1 MVVDSTLGPSS
12 VLAGPHYKIPASLG
26 KTVGDNLFH
35 SFSEF
40 GIQAGQTAT
49 FSGPE
54 QIHNILGRVTGGSIS
69 LVDGL
74 IKSDIP
80 ESNLY
85 LLNPNGFIFGQ
96 NAKVDVDGAF
106 VVSAR
111 DRIKLGDKGGFDAV
125 NPEKSTLISAS
136 PEAFGFLGGN
146 PAGNITF
153 DGAKI
158 IASKQKS
165 GIGVSGKV
173 IQLKNS
179 AMLANEQGGSIRID
193 GEEIRLSSGS
203 EVSADTRDHQNG
215 GNISMDASSITLSES
230 RLSSS
235 TYYGGVEGAEGEGG
249 SGGNISIKSE
259 QLDVGKYG
267 ELLVETLGSG
277 DAGTLK
283 VEVDRMKVSGKGAR
297 LSGQSGYKY
306 KSQEWKSH
314 EKATGRG
321 GSIEIDTKTM
331 EVSQRGEISVQ
342 TTGYGEGG
350 SLDLKA
356 TEVLE
361 VTGLRPKISANTYE
375 AKGGSIT
382 MELGGLKVTG
392 ANASIES
399 NTRGDG
405 MGGSIKIEGEG
416 ALFEIGKGG
425 SVVANTEGSGAGG
438 SILMKGGGLA
448 LVGGRIES
456 NTEGVGSGGLIDLRL
471 TDSIEIEG
479 IQSNRT
485 DREVI
490 NGHEGMIT
498 SQSKAGGSGGK
509 IKIEANKLLS
519 RAGAAILA
527 DARGDG
533 DGGSIE
539 IKVGELDMDGSAVG
553 HSSWGVGSFL
563 FKDLPQIRATAVS
576 SGKGGV
582 IEIDAGKIS
591 LEKGGVI
598 AADTQA
604 GGDAGS
610 ITINTEEM
618 YLFGE
623 HSRISS
629 SVSGQQGYNTS
640 YATGTGGSID
650 VKAKTI
656 ELKGEAGIFVE
667 TKPRGEGD
675 AGSILLETDKL
686 LLEGGGRI
694 LGSSSTKGDAGEV
707 RLRVNELEM
716 KDGHIG
722 SQANSTGAAGS
733 VIVDGVGEGSEFR
746 LEKGEVTTSSV
757 KGVKPAGSI
766 EISADRVILGD
777 VKVKSDSKSDGGSGT
792 LILDGRDSLEIGPE
806 SEVTSVTEGSGPGG
820 SVNLK
825 GDRVEIVG
833 GLVATDTRSESEG
846 AGDAGRIEV
855 RANEFNILDGGRMSS
870 VSEGRGG
877 AGVVGVEAKS
887 FRLSGSSTD
896 KTSRVSSSTYYGGVE
911 GAEGEGGSGGNISI
925 KSEQLDVGKY
935 GELLVET
942 LGSGDAG
949 TLKVEV
955 DRMKVSGKGARL
967 SGQSG
972 YKYKSQEWK
981 SHEKATGRGGSI
993 EIDTKTMEVSQRGE
1007 ISVQTTGYGEGG
1019 SLDLK
1024 ATEVLE
1030 VTGLRP
1036 KISANT
1042 YEAKGG
1048 SITMELGGLKV
1059 TGANASIESNTRGD
1073 GMGGSIK
1080 IEGEGA
1086 LFEIGK
1092 GGSVVANTEGSGA
1105 GGSILMKGGGLALVG
1120 GRIESNTEGV
1130 GSGGLIDLRLTDSI
1144 EIEGIQSNRT
1154 DREVINGHEGMI
1166 TSQSKAGGSG
1176 GKIKIE
1182 ANKLLSRAGAAIL
1195 ADARGDGDGGSI
1207 EIKVGELDMDGSAV
1221 GHSSWGVGSFLFKDL
1236 PQIRATAVSSGKG
1249 GVIEIDAGK
1258 ISLEKGGVIAADTQ
1272 AGGDA
1277 GSITIN
1283 TEEMYLFGEH
1293 SRISSSVSGQQGY
1306 NTSYATGTG
1315 GSIDVKAKTIELK
1328 GEAGIFVETKP
1339 RGEGDAGSI
1348 LLETDKLLLEGGG
1361 RILGSSSTKGDA
1373 GEVRLRVNEL
1383 EMKDGHIGSQANST
1397 GAAGSVIVDGVGE
1410 GSEFRL
1416 EKGEV
1421 TTSSVKGVKPA
1432 GSIEISADRVILGD
1446 VKVKSDSKSDGGSG
1460 TLILDGRDSL
1470 EIGPESEVT
1479 SVTEGSG
1486 PGGSVNLKGD
1496 RVEIVGGLVATDTR
1510 SESEGAGDAGRIE
1523 VRANEFN
1530 ILDGGRMSSVSEGR
1544 GDAGKIDLFLEEFIL
1559 KEGGKVSVKSAFT
1572 NGGDVLVY
1580 SNGNIWMDRGGLI
1593 ASAGGNGGSIL
1604 FRGTASIYLRDS
1616 LLSAEAG
1623 IDGGNIELRTPLEFV
1638 SQRSVLVANAIHGN
1652 GGNISVS
1659 TEGYLS
1665 SLESQVSASSEFGL
1679 EGSIVIDT
1687 PQTDVGSGLNVLP
1700 DGLMDINANIA
1711 ERCSLRLSSNVSSFF
1726 IRGAGGLSFYCSET
1740 YVPSLIVDIWQEEQS
1755 EE

>member
-179 AMLANEQGGSIRID
+179 AMLANEQGGSIRIE
-193 GEEIRLSSGS
+193 GEEIRLFSGS

-249 SGGNISIKSE
+249 SGGNISIKAE

-277 DAGTLK
+277 DGGTLR
-283 VEVDRMKVSGKGAR
+283 VEVDRMKVSGKGGR

-314 EKATGRG
+314 EKATGKG
-321 GSIEIDTKTM
+321 GSIEIDAKTM

-342 TTGYGEGG
+342 TTGHGEGG

-375 AKGGSIT
+375 AKGGSIK

-399 NTRGDG
+399 NTRGVG
-405 MGGSIKIEGEG
+405 EGGSIKIEGEG

-456 NTEGVGSGGLIDLRL
+456 NTEGSGSGGLIDLRL

-479 IQSNRT
+479 IQSNRS
-485 DREVI
+485 DRMVL

-498 SQSKAGGSGGK
+498 SQSKAEGSGGR
-509 IKIEANKLLS
+509 IKIETNKLLS

-553 HSSWGVGSFL
+553 LSSWDGRFL
-563 FKDLPQIRATAVS
+563 FKDLPQIRATTVS

-582 IEIDAGKIS
+582 IEIDAGKIN
-591 LEKGGVI
+591 LEKGAVV

-618 YLFGE
+618 HLFGE

-656 ELKGEAGIFVE
+656 EIKGKAGIFVE
-667 TKPRGEGD
+667 TKPSGEGD

-733 VIVDGVGEGSEFR
+733 VIVDGVGEESEFR

-777 VKVKSDSKSDGGSGT
+777 VEVKSDSKSDGGSGT

-825 GDRVEIVG
+825 GDRVEVVG
-833 GLVATDTRSESEG
+833 GLVATDTRSE
-846 AGDAGRIEV
+846 
-855 RANEFNILDGGRMSS
+855 N
-870 VSEGRGG
+870 
-877 AGVVGVEAKS
+877 
-887 FRLSGSSTD
+887 
-896 KTSRVSSSTYYGGVE
+896 
-911 GAEGEGGSGGNISI
+911 
-925 KSEQLDVGKY
+925 
-935 GELLVET
+935 
-942 LGSGDAG
+942 
-949 TLKVEV
+949 
-955 DRMKVSGKGARL
+955 
-967 SGQSG
+967 
-972 YKYKSQEWK
+972 
-981 SHEKATGRGGSI
+981 
-993 EIDTKTMEVSQRGE
+993 
-1007 ISVQTTGYGEGG
+1007 
-1019 SLDLK
+1019 
-1024 ATEVLE
+1024 
-1030 VTGLRP
+1030 
-1036 KISANT
+1036 
-1042 YEAKGG
+1042 
-1048 SITMELGGLKV
+1048 
-1059 TGANASIESNTRGD
+1059 
-1073 GMGGSIK
+1073 
-1080 IEGEGA
+1080 
-1086 LFEIGK
+1086 
-1092 GGSVVANTEGSGA
+1092 
-1105 GGSILMKGGGLALVG
+1105 
-1120 GRIESNTEGV
+1120 
-1130 GSGGLIDLRLTDSI
+1130 
-1144 EIEGIQSNRT
+1144 
-1154 DREVINGHEGMI
+1154 
-1166 TSQSKAGGSG
+1166 
-1176 GKIKIE
+1176 
-1182 ANKLLSRAGAAIL
+1182 
-1195 ADARGDGDGGSI
+1195 
-1207 EIKVGELDMDGSAV
+1207 
-1221 GHSSWGVGSFLFKDL
+1221 
-1236 PQIRATAVSSGKG
+1236 
-1249 GVIEIDAGK
+1249 
-1258 ISLEKGGVIAADTQ
+1258 
-1272 AGGDA
+1272 
-1277 GSITIN
+1277 
-1283 TEEMYLFGEH
+1283 
-1293 SRISSSVSGQQGY
+1293 
-1306 NTSYATGTG
+1306 
-1315 GSIDVKAKTIELK
+1315 
-1328 GEAGIFVETKP
+1328 
-1339 RGEGDAGSI
+1339 
-1348 LLETDKLLLEGGG
+1348 
-1361 RILGSSSTKGDA
+1361 
-1373 GEVRLRVNEL
+1373 
-1383 EMKDGHIGSQANST
+1383 
-1397 GAAGSVIVDGVGE
+1397 
-1410 GSEFRL
+1410 
-1416 EKGEV
+1416 
-1421 TTSSVKGVKPA
+1421 
-1432 GSIEISADRVILGD
+1432 
-1446 VKVKSDSKSDGGSG
+1446 
-1460 TLILDGRDSL
+1460 
-1470 EIGPESEVT
+1470 
-1479 SVTEGSG
+1479 
-1486 PGGSVNLKGD
+1486 
-1496 RVEIVGGLVATDTR
+1496 
-1510 SESEGAGDAGRIE
+1510 EGAGDAGRIE

-1544 GDAGKIDLFLEEFIL
+1544 GDAGKIELFLEEFIL
-1559 KEGGKVSVKSAFT
+1559 KEGGKVSVESAFT

-1623 IDGGNIELRTPLEFV
+1623 IDGGNIELRTPLKFV

-1659 TEGYLS
+1659 TKGYLS

-1687 PQTDVGSGLNVLP
+1687 PQTDVGSGLIVLP

>member
-1 MVVDSTLGPSS
+1 MLLFVLNSSRGISQVVVDSTLGPSS
-12 VLAGPHYKIPASLG
+12 VLAGPHYRIPASLG

-40 GIQAGQTAT
+40 SIQTGQTAT
-49 FSGPE
+49 FSGAE
-54 QIHNILGRVTGGSIS
+54 QIHNILGRVTGSSIS

-179 AMLANEQGGSIRID
+179 AMLVNEQGGSIRIE
-193 GEEIRLSSGS
+193 GEEIRLFSGS

-249 SGGNISIKSE
+249 SGGNISIKAE

-277 DAGTLK
+277 DGGTLR

-321 GSIEIDTKTM
+321 GSIEIDAKTM

-342 TTGYGEGG
+342 TTGHGEGG
-350 SLDLKA
+350 SLDLRA

-382 MELGGLKVTG
+382 MELGGLKVAG

-399 NTRGDG
+399 NTRGVG

-456 NTEGVGSGGLIDLRL
+456 NTEGSGSGGLIELRL

-479 IQSNRT
+479 IQNLNRP
-485 DREVI
+485 ELKVPS
-490 NGHEGMIT
+490 GSEGMIA

-509 IKIEANKLLS
+509 IKIETNKLLS

-539 IKVGELDMDGSAVG
+539 IKVGELDMDGSAVRTDLG
-553 HSSWGVGSFL
+553 HAFIL
-563 FKDLPQIRATAVS
+563 EDLPKIKATAVS

-582 IEIDAGKIS
+582 IEIDAGKIN

-629 SVSGQQGYNTS
+629 SVSGLHGGLNTS

-656 ELKGEAGIFVE
+656 ELKRKAGIFVE
-667 TKPRGEGD
+667 TKPSGEGD

-833 GLVATDTRSESEG
+833 GLVATDTRSESE
-846 AGDAGRIEV
+846 R
-855 RANEFNILDGGRMSS
+855 
-870 VSEGRGG
+870 
-877 AGVVGVEAKS
+877 
-887 FRLSGSSTD
+887 
-896 KTSRVSSSTYYGGVE
+896 
-911 GAEGEGGSGGNISI
+911 
-925 KSEQLDVGKY
+925 
-935 GELLVET
+935 
-942 LGSGDAG
+942 
-949 TLKVEV
+949 
-955 DRMKVSGKGARL
+955 
-967 SGQSG
+967 
-972 YKYKSQEWK
+972 
-981 SHEKATGRGGSI
+981 
-993 EIDTKTMEVSQRGE
+993 
-1007 ISVQTTGYGEGG
+1007 
-1019 SLDLK
+1019 
-1024 ATEVLE
+1024 
-1030 VTGLRP
+1030 
-1036 KISANT
+1036 
-1042 YEAKGG
+1042 
-1048 SITMELGGLKV
+1048 
-1059 TGANASIESNTRGD
+1059 
-1073 GMGGSIK
+1073 
-1080 IEGEGA
+1080 
-1086 LFEIGK
+1086 
-1092 GGSVVANTEGSGA
+1092 
-1105 GGSILMKGGGLALVG
+1105 
-1120 GRIESNTEGV
+1120 
-1130 GSGGLIDLRLTDSI
+1130 
-1144 EIEGIQSNRT
+1144 
-1154 DREVINGHEGMI
+1154 
-1166 TSQSKAGGSG
+1166 
-1176 GKIKIE
+1176 
-1182 ANKLLSRAGAAIL
+1182 
-1195 ADARGDGDGGSI
+1195 
-1207 EIKVGELDMDGSAV
+1207 
-1221 GHSSWGVGSFLFKDL
+1221 
-1236 PQIRATAVSSGKG
+1236 
-1249 GVIEIDAGK
+1249 
-1258 ISLEKGGVIAADTQ
+1258 
-1272 AGGDA
+1272 
-1277 GSITIN
+1277 
-1283 TEEMYLFGEH
+1283 
-1293 SRISSSVSGQQGY
+1293 
-1306 NTSYATGTG
+1306 
-1315 GSIDVKAKTIELK
+1315 
-1328 GEAGIFVETKP
+1328 
-1339 RGEGDAGSI
+1339 
-1348 LLETDKLLLEGGG
+1348 
-1361 RILGSSSTKGDA
+1361 
-1373 GEVRLRVNEL
+1373 
-1383 EMKDGHIGSQANST
+1383 
-1397 GAAGSVIVDGVGE
+1397 
-1410 GSEFRL
+1410 
-1416 EKGEV
+1416 
-1421 TTSSVKGVKPA
+1421 
-1432 GSIEISADRVILGD
+1432 
-1446 VKVKSDSKSDGGSG
+1446 
-1460 TLILDGRDSL
+1460 
-1470 EIGPESEVT
+1470 
-1479 SVTEGSG
+1479 
-1486 PGGSVNLKGD
+1486 
-1496 RVEIVGGLVATDTR
+1496 
-1510 SESEGAGDAGRIE
+1510 AGDAGRIE

-1544 GDAGKIDLFLEEFIL
+1544 GDAGKIELFLEEFIL
-1559 KEGGKVSVKSAFT
+1559 KEGGKVSVESAFT

-1623 IDGGNIELRTPLEFV
+1623 IDGGNIELRTPLKFV

-1679 EGSIVIDT
+1679 EGSIVIET
-1687 PQTDVGSGLNVLP
+1687 PQTDVGSGLIVLP

-1740 YVPSLIVDIWQEEQS
+1740 YVPSLIVDIWQEEQL

>member
-1 MVVDSTLGPSS
+1 MRIKNSRTKLFRFWVMLLFVLNSSRGISQVVVDSTLGPSS

-40 GIQAGQTAT
+40 SIQAGQTAT

-54 QIHNILGRVTGGSIS
+54 QIHNILGRVTGGGIS

-179 AMLANEQGGSIRID
+179 AMLANEQGGSIRIE

-249 SGGNISIKSE
+249 SGGNISIKAE

-277 DAGTLK
+277 DGGTLR

-314 EKATGRG
+314 EKVTGRG
-321 GSIEIDTKTM
+321 GSIEIDAKTM

-342 TTGYGEGG
+342 TTGHGEGG

-399 NTRGDG
+399 NTRGVG
-405 MGGSIKIEGEG
+405 EGGSIKIEGEG

-479 IQSNRT
+479 IQSNRS
-485 DREVI
+485 DRQVL
-490 NGHEGMIT
+490 NGYEGMIT
-498 SQSKAGGSGGK
+498 SQSKAEGSGGR
-509 IKIEANKLLS
+509 IKIETNKLLS

-533 DGGSIE
+533 DGGSIA

-553 HSSWGVGSFL
+553 LSSWDGSFL

-582 IEIDAGKIS
+582 IEIDAGKIN
-591 LEKGGVI
+591 LEKGAVI

-656 ELKGEAGIFVE
+656 ELKGRGGIFVE
-667 TKPRGEGD
+667 TKPSGEGD

-777 VKVKSDSKSDGGSGT
+777 VEVKSDSKSDGGSGT

-833 GLVATDTRSESEG
+833 GLVATDTRSE
-846 AGDAGRIEV
+846 D
-855 RANEFNILDGGRMSS
+855 
-870 VSEGRGG
+870 
-877 AGVVGVEAKS
+877 
-887 FRLSGSSTD
+887 
-896 KTSRVSSSTYYGGVE
+896 
-911 GAEGEGGSGGNISI
+911 
-925 KSEQLDVGKY
+925 
-935 GELLVET
+935 
-942 LGSGDAG
+942 
-949 TLKVEV
+949 
-955 DRMKVSGKGARL
+955 
-967 SGQSG
+967 
-972 YKYKSQEWK
+972 
-981 SHEKATGRGGSI
+981 
-993 EIDTKTMEVSQRGE
+993 
-1007 ISVQTTGYGEGG
+1007 
-1019 SLDLK
+1019 
-1024 ATEVLE
+1024 
-1030 VTGLRP
+1030 
-1036 KISANT
+1036 
-1042 YEAKGG
+1042 
-1048 SITMELGGLKV
+1048 
-1059 TGANASIESNTRGD
+1059 
-1073 GMGGSIK
+1073 
-1080 IEGEGA
+1080 
-1086 LFEIGK
+1086 
-1092 GGSVVANTEGSGA
+1092 
-1105 GGSILMKGGGLALVG
+1105 
-1120 GRIESNTEGV
+1120 
-1130 GSGGLIDLRLTDSI
+1130 
-1144 EIEGIQSNRT
+1144 
-1154 DREVINGHEGMI
+1154 
-1166 TSQSKAGGSG
+1166 
-1176 GKIKIE
+1176 
-1182 ANKLLSRAGAAIL
+1182 
-1195 ADARGDGDGGSI
+1195 
-1207 EIKVGELDMDGSAV
+1207 
-1221 GHSSWGVGSFLFKDL
+1221 
-1236 PQIRATAVSSGKG
+1236 
-1249 GVIEIDAGK
+1249 
-1258 ISLEKGGVIAADTQ
+1258 
-1272 AGGDA
+1272 
-1277 GSITIN
+1277 
-1283 TEEMYLFGEH
+1283 
-1293 SRISSSVSGQQGY
+1293 
-1306 NTSYATGTG
+1306 
-1315 GSIDVKAKTIELK
+1315 
-1328 GEAGIFVETKP
+1328 
-1339 RGEGDAGSI
+1339 
-1348 LLETDKLLLEGGG
+1348 
-1361 RILGSSSTKGDA
+1361 
-1373 GEVRLRVNEL
+1373 
-1383 EMKDGHIGSQANST
+1383 
-1397 GAAGSVIVDGVGE
+1397 
-1410 GSEFRL
+1410 
-1416 EKGEV
+1416 
-1421 TTSSVKGVKPA
+1421 
-1432 GSIEISADRVILGD
+1432 
-1446 VKVKSDSKSDGGSG
+1446 
-1460 TLILDGRDSL
+1460 
-1470 EIGPESEVT
+1470 
-1479 SVTEGSG
+1479 
-1486 PGGSVNLKGD
+1486 
-1496 RVEIVGGLVATDTR
+1496 
-1510 SESEGAGDAGRIE
+1510 EGAGDAGRIE

-1544 GDAGKIDLFLEEFIL
+1544 GDAGKIELFLEEFIL
-1559 KEGGKVSVKSAFT
+1559 KEGGKVSVESAFT

-1623 IDGGNIELRTPLEFV
+1623 IDGGNIELRTPLKFV

-1687 PQTDVGSGLNVLP
+1687 PQTDVGSGLIVLP

>member
-40 GIQAGQTAT
+40 SIQTGQTAS

-179 AMLANEQGGSIRID
+179 AMLANEQGGSIRIE
-193 GEEIRLSSGS
+193 GEEIRLFSGS

-249 SGGNISIKSE
+249 SGGNISIKAE

-277 DAGTLK
+277 DGGALRL
-283 VEVDRMKVSGKGAR
+283 EVDRMKVSGKGAR

-321 GSIEIDTKTM
+321 GSIEIDAKTM

-342 TTGYGEGG
+342 TTGHGEGG
-350 SLDLKA
+350 SLDLRV

-399 NTRGDG
+399 NTRGVG

-456 NTEGVGSGGLIDLRL
+456 NTEGAGSGGLIELRL

-479 IQSNRT
+479 IQSNRP
-485 DREVI
+485 DRQVL

-498 SQSKAGGSGGK
+498 SQSIAEGSGGR

-527 DARGDG
+527 DARGEG

-553 HSSWGVGSFL
+553 HSSWNGSFL
-563 FKDLPQIRATAVS
+563 FKDLPQIRATTVS

-582 IEIDAGKIS
+582 IEIDAGKIN
-591 LEKGGVI
+591 LEKGAVI

-640 YATGTGGSID
+640 YATGTGGSIN

-656 ELKGEAGIFVE
+656 ELKGRGGIFVE
-667 TKPRGEGD
+667 TKPSGEGD

-733 VIVDGVGEGSEFR
+733 VIVDGVGEESEFR

-777 VKVKSDSKSDGGSGT
+777 VEVKSDSKSDGGSGT

-833 GLVATDTRSESEG
+833 GLVATDTRSENEG

-925 KSEQLDVGKY
+925 KAEQLDVGKY

-942 LGSGDAG
+942 LGSGDGGA
-949 TLKVEV
+949 LRLEV

-993 EIDTKTMEVSQRGE
+993 EIDAKTMEVSQRGE
-1007 ISVQTTGYGEGG
+1007 ISVQTTGHGEGG
-1019 SLDLK
+1019 SLDLRV
-1024 ATEVLE
+1024 TEVLE

-1059 TGANASIESNTRGD
+1059 TGANASIESNTRGV

-1120 GRIESNTEGV
+1120 GRIESNTEGA
-1130 GSGGLIDLRLTDSI
+1130 GSGGLIELRLTDSI
-1144 EIEGIQSNRT
+1144 EIEGIQSNRP
-1154 DREVINGHEGMI
+1154 DRQVLNGHEGMI
-1166 TSQSKAGGSG
+1166 TSQSIAEGSG
-1176 GKIKIE
+1176 GRIKIE

-1195 ADARGDGDGGSI
+1195 ADARGEGDGGSI

-1221 GHSSWGVGSFLFKDL
+1221 GHSSWNGSFLFKDL
-1236 PQIRATAVSSGKG
+1236 PQIRATTVSSGKG

-1258 ISLEKGGVIAADTQ
+1258 INLEKGAVIAADTQ

-1315 GSIDVKAKTIELK
+1315 GSINVKAKTIELK
-1328 GEAGIFVETKP
+1328 GRGGIFVETKP
-1339 RGEGDAGSI
+1339 SGEGDAGSI

-1410 GSEFRL
+1410 ESEFRL

-1446 VKVKSDSKSDGGSG
+1446 VEVKSDSKSDGGSG

-1510 SESEGAGDAGRIE
+1510 SENEGAGDAGRIE

-1544 GDAGKIDLFLEEFIL
+1544 GDAGKIELFLEEFIL
-1559 KEGGKVSVKSAFT
+1559 REGGKVSVESAFT

-1593 ASAGGNGGSIL
+1593 ASAGDNGGSIL
-1604 FRGTASIYLRDS
+1604 FRGAASIYLRDS

-1623 IDGGNIELRTPLEFV
+1623 IDGGNIELRTPLKFV

-1687 PQTDVGSGLNVLP
+1687 PQTDVGSGLIVLP

-1740 YVPSLIVDIWQEEQS
+1740 YVPSLIVDIWQEEQP

>member
-179 AMLANEQGGSIRID
+179 AMLANEQGGSIRIE
-193 GEEIRLSSGS
+193 GEEIRLFSGS

-235 TYYGGVEGAEGEGG
+235 TYYGGAEGEGG
-249 SGGNISIKSE
+249 SGGNISIKAE

-277 DAGTLK
+277 DGGTLR

-321 GSIEIDTKTM
+321 GSIEIDAKTM

-342 TTGYGEGG
+342 TTGHGEGG

-375 AKGGSIT
+375 AKGGSIK

-399 NTRGDG
+399 NTRGVG
-405 MGGSIKIEGEG
+405 EGGSIKIEGEG

-425 SVVANTEGSGAGG
+425 LVVANTEGSGAGG
-438 SILMKGGGLA
+438 SILIKGGGLA

-456 NTEGVGSGGLIDLRL
+456 NTEGSGSGGLIDLRL

-479 IQSNRT
+479 IQSNRS
-485 DREVI
+485 DRMVL

-498 SQSKAGGSGGK
+498 SQSKAEGSGGR
-509 IKIEANKLLS
+509 IKIETNKLLS

-553 HSSWGVGSFL
+553 LSSWDGRFL
-563 FKDLPQIRATAVS
+563 FKDLPQIRATTVS

-582 IEIDAGKIS
+582 IEIDAGKIN
-591 LEKGGVI
+591 LEKGAVV

-610 ITINTEEM
+610 ITINMEEM

-656 ELKGEAGIFVE
+656 EIKGKAGIFVE
-667 TKPRGEGD
+667 TKPSGEGD

-733 VIVDGVGEGSEFR
+733 VIVDGVGEESEFR

-777 VKVKSDSKSDGGSGT
+777 VEVKSDSKSDGGSGT

-833 GLVATDTRSESEG
+833 GLVATDTRSE
-846 AGDAGRIEV
+846 
-855 RANEFNILDGGRMSS
+855 N
-870 VSEGRGG
+870 
-877 AGVVGVEAKS
+877 
-887 FRLSGSSTD
+887 
-896 KTSRVSSSTYYGGVE
+896 
-911 GAEGEGGSGGNISI
+911 
-925 KSEQLDVGKY
+925 
-935 GELLVET
+935 
-942 LGSGDAG
+942 
-949 TLKVEV
+949 
-955 DRMKVSGKGARL
+955 
-967 SGQSG
+967 
-972 YKYKSQEWK
+972 
-981 SHEKATGRGGSI
+981 
-993 EIDTKTMEVSQRGE
+993 
-1007 ISVQTTGYGEGG
+1007 
-1019 SLDLK
+1019 
-1024 ATEVLE
+1024 
-1030 VTGLRP
+1030 
-1036 KISANT
+1036 
-1042 YEAKGG
+1042 
-1048 SITMELGGLKV
+1048 
-1059 TGANASIESNTRGD
+1059 
-1073 GMGGSIK
+1073 
-1080 IEGEGA
+1080 
-1086 LFEIGK
+1086 
-1092 GGSVVANTEGSGA
+1092 
-1105 GGSILMKGGGLALVG
+1105 
-1120 GRIESNTEGV
+1120 
-1130 GSGGLIDLRLTDSI
+1130 
-1144 EIEGIQSNRT
+1144 
-1154 DREVINGHEGMI
+1154 
-1166 TSQSKAGGSG
+1166 
-1176 GKIKIE
+1176 
-1182 ANKLLSRAGAAIL
+1182 
-1195 ADARGDGDGGSI
+1195 
-1207 EIKVGELDMDGSAV
+1207 
-1221 GHSSWGVGSFLFKDL
+1221 
-1236 PQIRATAVSSGKG
+1236 
-1249 GVIEIDAGK
+1249 
-1258 ISLEKGGVIAADTQ
+1258 
-1272 AGGDA
+1272 
-1277 GSITIN
+1277 
-1283 TEEMYLFGEH
+1283 
-1293 SRISSSVSGQQGY
+1293 
-1306 NTSYATGTG
+1306 
-1315 GSIDVKAKTIELK
+1315 
-1328 GEAGIFVETKP
+1328 
-1339 RGEGDAGSI
+1339 
-1348 LLETDKLLLEGGG
+1348 
-1361 RILGSSSTKGDA
+1361 
-1373 GEVRLRVNEL
+1373 
-1383 EMKDGHIGSQANST
+1383 
-1397 GAAGSVIVDGVGE
+1397 
-1410 GSEFRL
+1410 
-1416 EKGEV
+1416 
-1421 TTSSVKGVKPA
+1421 
-1432 GSIEISADRVILGD
+1432 
-1446 VKVKSDSKSDGGSG
+1446 
-1460 TLILDGRDSL
+1460 
-1470 EIGPESEVT
+1470 
-1479 SVTEGSG
+1479 
-1486 PGGSVNLKGD
+1486 
-1496 RVEIVGGLVATDTR
+1496 
-1510 SESEGAGDAGRIE
+1510 EGAGDAGRIE

-1544 GDAGKIDLFLEEFIL
+1544 GDAGKIELFLEEFIL
-1559 KEGGKVSVKSAFT
+1559 KEGGKVSVESAFT

-1623 IDGGNIELRTPLEFV
+1623 IDGGNIELRTPLKFV

-1687 PQTDVGSGLNVLP
+1687 PQTDVGSGLIVLP